1 MTRIEL
7 CRMCN
12 EYSIHSRCE
21 YRKTCKLQKV
31 LTDNAKLR
39 ADNKKLKEENKE
51 LKDKVTSYEW
61 KEFPDMMGK

>member
-31 LTDNAKLR
+31 LTDNEKLR
-39 ADNKKLKEENKE
+39 AENKE
-51 LKDKVTSYEW
+51 LKDKVVSYEW

>member
-1 MTRIEL
+1 MISIEL

-31 LTDNAKLR
+31 LEDNAKLR
-39 ADNKKLKEENKE
+39 AENKE
-51 LKDKVTSYEW
+51 LKAKVRKLESDASWDK
-61 KEFPDMMGK
+61 FPDMMGR

>member
-1 MTRIEL
+1 
-7 CRMCN
+7 
-12 EYSIHSRCE
+12 
-21 YRKTCKLQKV
+21 

>member
-39 ADNKKLKEENKE
+39 AENKE
-51 LKDKVTSYEW
+51 LKDKVVSYEW

>member
-39 ADNKKLKEENKE
+39 AENKE
-51 LKDKVTSYEW
+51 LKDKVVSYKW